1 MKEMFILN
9 CMEAETINDALDR
22 IFDAI
27 TDDDVPESIIHEVH
41 GYLNRI
47 HDVLSDTEYE
57 EKPKKTTASST
68 IERLDKLEKAV
79 SDIPK
84 TMGKITEKMME
95 ANMGDKDKDLKS
107 FSVNMYWNYD
117 DSEDEEDD
125 D

>member
-9 CMEAETINDALDR
+9 GMEVETINDALDR

-41 GYLNRI
+41 GCLNRI
-47 HDVLSDTEYE
+47 HDVLSDTE
-57 EKPKKTTASST
+57 

-79 SDIPK
+79 ADIPK

>member
-9 CMEAETINDALDR
+9 GMEVETINDTLDR

-27 TDDDVPESIIHEVH
+27 TDDDVPETIIHEVN

-57 EKPKKTTASST
+57 EKPKKTTSST

-79 SDIPK
+79 MDIPK
-84 TMGKITEKMME
+84 TMVGIVTQMME
-95 ANMGDKDKDLKS
+95 ANMGDKDKDLSS
-107 FSVNMYWNYD
+107 FSVNLYWNYD
-117 DSEDEEDD
+117 SQGEDED
-125 D
+125 